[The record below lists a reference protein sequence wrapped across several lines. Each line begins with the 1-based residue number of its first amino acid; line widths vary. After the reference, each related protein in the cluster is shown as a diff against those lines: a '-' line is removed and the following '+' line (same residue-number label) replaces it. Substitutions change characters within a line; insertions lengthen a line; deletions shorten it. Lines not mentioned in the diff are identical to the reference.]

1 MVYNLSNYKGD
12 FRKKKQIGMKKY
24 KFYLGTL
31 VVGLFLGWLFFGN
44 LSNENKMHKHIDIT
58 DKNEIWSCAM
68 HPQIMRVES
77 GDCPICGMDL
87 ISLETPTDGLSAD
100 QFKLTAN
107 AMALANIE
115 TSIVGFSKNDFN
127 AIKLSGKITENE
139 EANTVQVSY
148 FSGRIETLNISF
160 TGEEVFKGQLL
171 ATIYSPELYAAQQEL
186 ITALSLKSTQP
197 EIYKAVRTKLKLWK
211 LSEIQIKQI
220 ETLGKVQQ
228 FFPIYATVSG
238 TVSEKLVAQGE
249 VVKKGQPL
257 FKIINLNTVW
267 ANFDVYENQ
276 INRFK
281 KGQEIAVTT
290 NAYPSKIYKGTV
302 DFIGPILNSNTR
314 TVTLRVVLSNKKGM
328 FKPGMFV
335 EGEIK
340 TINSKTTEVIAI
352 PSSAVLWTG
361 KRSVVYLKATINE
374 SVFEIR
380 EITLGNKNGS
390 TYEVLSGLN
399 TGDEIVTNGT
409 FTVDA
414 AAQLQGKKS
423 MMNKKGGVSMTGHEG
438 HIAMNGS
445 VNKVPKNNSVGLDV
459 SKEFQ
464 HQLKEVLYEYIALK
478 DAFVKEELNNII
490 SQSEKIGAI
499 LSKVD
504 MKLLENKEAQ
514 TFWMSLEKQLRVAVS
529 SILKTTAIKEQRNHF
544 KQVSTSLIEAVKV
557 FGVNE
562 KVFVAFCPMA
572 DSNKGAY
579 WLSKEEK
586 VINPYFG
593 NAMLTCGE
601 IKQVID

>member
-1 MVYNLSNYKGD
+1 
-12 FRKKKQIGMKKY
+12 MKKY
-24 KFYLGTL
+24 RFYLGTL
-31 VVGLFLGWLFFGN
+31 LVGLFLGWLVFGN
-44 LSNENKMHKHIDIT
+44 LSSTNTVHEHIEIA
-58 DKNEIWSCAM
+58 DKNERWTCSM
-68 HPQIMRVES
+68 HPQILSEAP

-87 ISLETPTDGLSAD
+87 IPAETRAEGLLAD

-107 AMALANIE
+107 AMALANIQ
-115 TSIVGFSKNDFN
+115 TSIVGSGKAEDNE
-127 AIKLSGKITENE
+127 IQLSGKIAENE
-139 EANTVQVSY
+139 ATNVVQVSY
-148 FSGRIETLNISF
+148 FSGRIETLAIGF
-160 TGEEVFKGQLL
+160 IGEEVFKGQLL
-171 ATIYSPELYAAQQEL
+171 ATMYSPELYAAQQEL
-186 ITALSLKSTQP
+186 ITALSLKDTQP
-197 EIYKAVRTKLKLWK
+197 ALYKAVRTKLKLWK
-211 LSEIQIKQI
+211 LSESQINKIEMSGKIQ
-220 ETLGKVQQ
+220 EN
-228 FFPIYATVSG
+228 FPIYATVSG
-238 TVSEKLVAQGE
+238 TVSEKLVAEGAAI
-249 VVKKGQPL
+249 KKGQPL
-257 FKIINLNTVW
+257 FKIANLETVW
-267 ANFDVYENQ
+267 ASFDVYENQ

-281 KGQEIAVTT
+281 KGQEITITT
-290 NAYPSKIYKGTV
+290 NAAPNNLYKSKV
-302 DFIGPILNSNTR
+302 AFIDPILNTSTR
-314 TVTLRVVLSNKKGM
+314 TVTLRAVLPNKEGM

-340 TINSKTTEVIAI
+340 TINSKATEVIAI

-380 EITLGNKNGS
+380 KITLGNKNGS
-390 TYEVLSGLN
+390 TYEVLSGLKN
-399 TGDEIVTNGT
+399 GDEIVTNGT

-423 MMNKKGGVSMTGHEG
+423 MMNKKGGIAITGHEG
-438 HIAMNGS
+438 HVAMNGS
-445 VNKVPKNNSVGLDV
+445 VNKDTKNNSVRLEV

-464 HQLKEVLYEYIALK
+464 KQLNEVFIKYIALK
-478 DAFVKEELNNII
+478 DAFVKEESNNII

-504 MKLLENKEAQ
+504 IKLLENKEVQ

-544 KQVSTSLIEAVKV
+544 KQVSASLIEALQV

-579 WLSKEEK
+579 WLSIEKK

-593 NAMLTCGE
+593 NKMLTCGE
-601 IKQVID
+601 VKQVIE

>member
-24 KFYLGTL
+24 RFYLGTL

-44 LSNENKMHKHIDIT
+44 LSNENKIHKHIDIT

-68 HPQIMRVES
+68 HPQIMRVEA

-115 TSIVGFSKNDFN
+115 TSIVGFGKNDLN

-139 EANTVQVSY
+139 EANIVQVSY

-281 KGQEIAVTT
+281 KGQEVFVIT
-290 NAYPSKIYKGTV
+290 NAYPNKVFKSKV
-302 DFIGPILNSNTR
+302 DFIDPVLDAKTR
-314 TVTLRVVLSNKKGM
+314 TVKLRVVLNNKDEV

-335 EGEIK
+335 EGKIK
-340 TINSKTTEVIAI
+340 GITSSKEEVVTI

-361 KRSVVYLKATINE
+361 KRSLVYLKANSNE
-374 SVFEIR
+374 PVFEML
-380 EITLGNKNGS
+380 EITLGNKVGD
-390 TYEVLSGLN
+390 TYEVVEGLN
-399 TGDEIVTNGT
+399 NGDEIVINGT

-423 MMNKKGGVSMTGHEG
+423 MMNKGNGKTATGYEG
-438 HIAMNGS
+438 HLGAEETDFLD
-445 VNKVPKNNSVGLDV
+445 NKNERLNV
-459 SKEFQ
+459 SKGFQ
-464 HQLKEVLYEYIALK
+464 NQLKAVFEEYIKLK
-478 DAFVKEELNNII
+478 DALVKDDSNTVMVVSKSLLNN
-490 SQSEKIGAI
+490 

-504 MKLLENKEAQ
+504 MKLLTDKVGHAH
-514 TFWMSLEKQLRVAVS
+514 WMSLEKVIKTAATSISKVS
-529 SILKTTAIKEQRNHF
+529 NIKGQRNHF
-544 KQVSTSLIEAVKV
+544 KPLSSNMVIALEV

-562 KVFVAFCPMA
+562 KVYHQFCPMA
-572 DSNKGAY
+572 DNNKGAY
-579 WLSKEEK
+579 WLSKEEN

-593 NAMLTCGE
+593 EAMLTCGE
-601 IKQVID
+601 VKQVIE

>member
-24 KFYLGTL
+24 RFYLGTL

-44 LSNENKMHKHIDIT
+44 LSNENKIHKHIDIT

-68 HPQIMRVES
+68 HPQIMRVEA

-115 TSIVGFSKNDFN
+115 TSIVGFGKNDLN

-139 EANTVQVSY
+139 EANIVQVSY

-281 KGQEIAVTT
+281 NGQEIAVIS
-290 NAYPSKIYKGTV
+290 NAYPNKIYKGTV

-464 HQLKEVLYEYIALK
+464 HQLKEVLNEYIALK
-478 DAFVKEELNNII
+478 DAFVKEESNNII

-544 KQVSTSLIEAVKV
+544 KQVSASLIEAVKV
-557 FGVNE
+557 FGINE

>member
-24 KFYLGTL
+24 RFYLGTL

-44 LSNENKMHKHIDIT
+44 LSNENKIHKHIDIT

-68 HPQIMRVES
+68 HPQIMRVEA

-115 TSIVGFSKNDFN
+115 TSIVGFGKNDLN

-139 EANTVQVSY
+139 EANIVQVSY

-281 KGQEIAVTT
+281 KGQEIAVIT
-290 NAYPSKIYKGTV
+290 NAYPNKIYKGKV

-464 HQLKEVLYEYIALK
+464 HQLKEVLNEYIALK
-478 DAFVKEELNNII
+478 DAFVKEESNNII

-544 KQVSTSLIEAVKV
+544 KQVSASLIEAVKV
-557 FGVNE
+557 FGINE

>member
-1 MVYNLSNYKGD
+1 
-12 FRKKKQIGMKKY
+12 MKKY
-24 KFYLGTL
+24 RFYLGTL
-31 VVGLFLGWLFFGN
+31 LVGLFLGWLVFGN
-44 LSNENKMHKHIDIT
+44 LSSTNTVHEHIEIA
-58 DKNEIWSCAM
+58 DKNERWTCSM
-68 HPQIMRVES
+68 HPQILSEAP

-87 ISLETPTDGLSAD
+87 IPAETRAEGLLAD

-107 AMALANIE
+107 AMALANIQ
-115 TSIVGFSKNDFN
+115 TSIVGSGKAEDNE
-127 AIKLSGKITENE
+127 IQLSGKIAENE
-139 EANTVQVSY
+139 ATNVVQVSY
-148 FSGRIETLNISF
+148 FSGRIETLAIGF
-160 TGEEVFKGQLL
+160 IGEEVFKGQLL
-171 ATIYSPELYAAQQEL
+171 ATMYSPELYAAQQEL
-186 ITALSLKSTQP
+186 ITALSLKDTQP
-197 EIYKAVRTKLKLWK
+197 ALYKAVRTKLKLWK
-211 LSEIQIKQI
+211 LSESQINKIEMSGKIQ
-220 ETLGKVQQ
+220 EN
-228 FFPIYATVSG
+228 FPVYATVSG
-238 TVSEKLVAQGE
+238 TVSEKLVAEGAAI
-249 VVKKGQPL
+249 KKGQPL
-257 FKIINLNTVW
+257 FKIANLETVW
-267 ANFDVYENQ
+267 ASFDVYENQ

-281 KGQEIAVTT
+281 KGQEITITT
-290 NAYPSKIYKGTV
+290 NAAPNNLYKSKV
-302 DFIGPILNSNTR
+302 AFIDPILNTSTR
-314 TVTLRVVLSNKKGM
+314 TVTLRAVLPNKEGM

-340 TINSKTTEVIAI
+340 TINSKATEVIAI

-380 EITLGNKNGS
+380 KITLGNKNGS
-390 TYEVLSGLN
+390 TYEVLSGLKN
-399 TGDEIVTNGT
+399 GDEIVTNGT

-423 MMNKKGGVSMTGHEG
+423 MMNKKGGIAITGHEG
-438 HIAMNGS
+438 HVAMNGS
-445 VNKVPKNNSVGLDV
+445 VNKDTKNNSVRLEV

-464 HQLKEVLYEYIALK
+464 KQLNEVFIKYIALK
-478 DAFVKEELNNII
+478 DAFVKEESNNII

-504 MKLLENKEAQ
+504 IKLLENKEVQ

-544 KQVSTSLIEAVKV
+544 KQVSASLIEALQV

-579 WLSKEEK
+579 WLSIEKK

-593 NAMLTCGE
+593 NKMLTCGE
-601 IKQVID
+601 VKQVIE

>member
-24 KFYLGTL
+24 RFYLGTL

-44 LSNENKMHKHIDIT
+44 LSNENKIHKHIDIT

-68 HPQIMRVES
+68 HPQIMRVEA

-115 TSIVGFSKNDFN
+115 TSIVGFGKNDLN

-139 EANTVQVSY
+139 EANIVQVSY

-314 TVTLRVVLSNKKGM
+314 TVTLRVVLTNKKGM

-361 KRSVVYLKATINE
+361 KRSVVYLKTNINE

-380 EITLGNKNGS
+380 EITLGNKNRS

-438 HIAMNGS
+438 HIVMNGS

-464 HQLKEVLYEYIALK
+464 NQLKEVLNEYIALK
-478 DAFVKEELNNII
+478 DAFVKEESNNII

-504 MKLLENKEAQ
+504 IKLLENKEAQ
-514 TFWMSLEKQLRVAVS
+514 VFWMSLEKQLRVAVS

-544 KQVSTSLIEAVKV
+544 KQVSAYLIEAVQL
-557 FGVNE
+557 FGINE

>member
-1 MVYNLSNYKGD
+1 
-12 FRKKKQIGMKKY
+12 MKKY
-24 KFYLGTL
+24 RFYLGTL
-31 VVGLFLGWLFFGN
+31 LVGLFLGWLVFGN
-44 LSNENKMHKHIDIT
+44 LSSTNTVHEHIEIA
-58 DKNEIWSCAM
+58 DKNERWTCSM
-68 HPQIMRVES
+68 HPQILSEAP

-87 ISLETPTDGLSAD
+87 IPAETRAEGLLAD

-107 AMALANIE
+107 AMALANIQ
-115 TSIVGFSKNDFN
+115 TSIVGSGKAEDNE
-127 AIKLSGKITENE
+127 IQLSGKIAENE
-139 EANTVQVSY
+139 ATNVVQVSY
-148 FSGRIETLNISF
+148 FSGRIETLAIGF
-160 TGEEVFKGQLL
+160 IGEEVFKGQLL
-171 ATIYSPELYAAQQEL
+171 ATMYSPELYAAQQEL
-186 ITALSLKSTQP
+186 ITALSLKDTQP
-197 EIYKAVRTKLKLWK
+197 ALYKAVRTKLKLWK
-211 LSEIQIKQI
+211 LSESQINKIEMSGKIQEI
-220 ETLGKVQQ
+220 
-228 FFPIYATVSG
+228 FPVYATVSG
-238 TVSEKLVAQGE
+238 TVSEKLVAEGAAI
-249 VVKKGQPL
+249 KKGQPL
-257 FKIINLNTVW
+257 FKIANLETVW
-267 ANFDVYENQ
+267 ASFDVYENQ

-281 KGQEIAVTT
+281 KGQEITITT
-290 NAYPSKIYKGTV
+290 NAAPNNLYKSKV
-302 DFIGPILNSNTR
+302 AFIDPILNTSTR
-314 TVTLRVVLSNKKGM
+314 TVTLRAVLPNKEGM

-340 TINSKTTEVIAI
+340 TINSKATEVIAI

-380 EITLGNKNGS
+380 KITLGNKNGS
-390 TYEVLSGLN
+390 TYEVLSGLKN
-399 TGDEIVTNGT
+399 GDEIVTNGT

-423 MMNKKGGVSMTGHEG
+423 MMNKKGGIAITGHEG
-438 HIAMNGS
+438 HVAMNGS
-445 VNKVPKNNSVGLDV
+445 INKDTKNNSVRLEV

-464 HQLKEVLYEYIALK
+464 KQLNEVFIKYIALK
-478 DAFVKEELNNII
+478 DAFVKEESNNII

-504 MKLLENKEAQ
+504 IKLLENKEVQ

-544 KQVSTSLIEAVKV
+544 KQVSSSLIEALQV

-579 WLSKEEK
+579 WLSIEKK

-593 NAMLTCGE
+593 NKMLTCGE
-601 IKQVID
+601 VKQVIE

>member
-1 MVYNLSNYKGD
+1 
-12 FRKKKQIGMKKY
+12 MKKY
-24 KFYLGTL
+24 RFYLGTL
-31 VVGLFLGWLFFGN
+31 LVGLFLGWLVFGN
-44 LSNENKMHKHIDIT
+44 LSSTNTVHEHIEIA
-58 DKNEIWSCAM
+58 DKNERWTCSM
-68 HPQIMRVES
+68 HPQILSEAP

-87 ISLETPTDGLSAD
+87 IPAETRAEGLLAD

-107 AMALANIE
+107 AMALANIQ
-115 TSIVGFSKNDFN
+115 TSIVGSGKAEDNE
-127 AIKLSGKITENE
+127 IQLSGKIAENE
-139 EANTVQVSY
+139 ATNVVQVSY
-148 FSGRIETLNISF
+148 FSGRIETLAIGF
-160 TGEEVFKGQLL
+160 IGEEVFKGQLL
-171 ATIYSPELYAAQQEL
+171 ATMYSPELYAAQQEL
-186 ITALSLKSTQP
+186 ITALSLKDTQP
-197 EIYKAVRTKLKLWK
+197 ALYKAVRTKLKLWK
-211 LSEIQIKQI
+211 LSESQINKIEMSGKIQ
-220 ETLGKVQQ
+220 EN
-228 FFPIYATVSG
+228 FPVYATVSG
-238 TVSEKLVAQGE
+238 TVSEKLVAEGAAI
-249 VVKKGQPL
+249 KKGQPL
-257 FKIINLNTVW
+257 FKIANLETVW
-267 ANFDVYENQ
+267 ASFDVYENQ

-281 KGQEIAVTT
+281 KGQEITITT
-290 NAYPSKIYKGTV
+290 NAAPNNLYKSKV
-302 DFIGPILNSNTR
+302 AFIDPILNTSTR
-314 TVTLRVVLSNKKGM
+314 TVTLRAILPNKEGM

-340 TINSKTTEVIAI
+340 TINSKATEVIAI

-380 EITLGNKNGS
+380 KITLGNKNGS
-390 TYEVLSGLN
+390 TYEVLSGLKN
-399 TGDEIVTNGT
+399 GDEIVTNGT

-423 MMNKKGGVSMTGHEG
+423 MMNKKGGIAITGHEG
-438 HIAMNGS
+438 HVAMNGS
-445 VNKVPKNNSVGLDV
+445 VNKDTKNNSVRLEV

-464 HQLKEVLYEYIALK
+464 KQLNEVFIKYIALK
-478 DAFVKEELNNII
+478 DAFVKEESNNII

-504 MKLLENKEAQ
+504 IKLLENKEAQ

-544 KQVSTSLIEAVKV
+544 KQVSASLIEALQV

-579 WLSKEEK
+579 WLSIEKK

-593 NAMLTCGE
+593 NKMLTCGE
-601 IKQVID
+601 VKQVIE